1 MRGILPLSDKKFEIL
16 QQKHSEACEASDEI
30 ILKETPKEV
39 HPAIYENMNSEMQ
52 VLQDA
57 DGWHLI
63 LILGNFGNVEQDLR
77 KSVAEMAKR
86 LCQEKSANY
95 LAIFLACKLAD

>member
-1 MRGILPLSDKKFEIL
+1 
-16 QQKHSEACEASDEI
+16 
-30 ILKETPKEV
+30 
-39 HPAIYENMNSEMQ
+39 MNSEMQ

-63 LILGNFGNVEQDLR
+63 LILGNFRNVEQDLR

-95 LAIFLACKLAD
+95 LAIVIACKLAD

>member
-16 QQKHSEACEASDEI
+16 QQKHSEACEASDDI

-57 DGWHLI
+57 DGWHRI
-63 LILGNFGNVEQDLR
+63 LILGNFGNVEEDFR

-86 LCQEKSANY
+86 QCQEKSANY
-95 LAIFLACKLAD
+95 LAIFLVCRLAD

>member
-1 MRGILPLSDKKFEIL
+1 
-16 QQKHSEACEASDEI
+16 
-30 ILKETPKEV
+30 
-39 HPAIYENMNSEMQ
+39 MNSEMQ

-57 DGWHLI
+57 DGWHRI
-63 LILGNFGNVEQDLR
+63 LILGNFGNVEEDFR

>member
-16 QQKHSEACEASDEI
+16 QQKHSEACEASDDI
-30 ILKETPKEV
+30 LLKETPQEV
-39 HPAIYENMNSEMQ
+39 HSAIYENMNSEMQ

-57 DGWHLI
+57 DEWHRI
-63 LILGNFGNVEQDLR
+63 LILGNFGNVEEDFR

-95 LAIFLACKLAD
+95 LAIFLACRLAD